1 MPLQV
6 EVYSWTNKG
15 GQTEERMNR
24 RTFLK
29 IIGGGIILSATAG
42 MTGCT
47 SEMPAGAIAA
57 WQGPGAE
64 PDVRRWILSYAI
76 LAPHSHNLQSW
87 LVDLKYPGEIILY
100 CDTKRLLPETD
111 PYFRQIMMSHGT
123 FLELLDIAARQRGYR
138 TDIRLFPEGAFAT
151 GKIDSRPVARI
162 RLLEDVGVAKDPLF
176 SRILKR
182 HTSREPY
189 NITRK
194 VPAAALQAMTES
206 VQMYPVRFGF
216 VGQDQPELLAKH
228 RTIAAAAWHVEL
240 TTPDKILET
249 FHWLRVGGSEIARH
263 RDGISLNDPIV
274 TMLTRLGLFDRT
286 KAPKPDDSATVD
298 QIKSF
303 GRLLAAT
310 PAFLWLVTD
319 DNERS
324 TQIGAGRAYLRAQL
338 AGSAHGLSMQPLQ
351 QALQEYPEQQEN
363 YVEIHKLLDAPRPQ
377 HTVQMWARVGF
388 GPAVGPA
395 PRRGLQEHVIT

>member
-1 MPLQV
+1 M
-6 EVYSWTNKG
+6 K
-15 GQTEERMNR
+15 R

-29 IIGGGIILSATAG
+29 IVGGGIILSATAG
-42 MTGCT
+42 ISGCT
-47 SEMPAGAIAA
+47 SVMPPEAIAA

-64 PDVRRWILSYAI
+64 LDIRRWVLSYAI

-87 LVDLKYPGEIILY
+87 LVDLKTPGEMVLY
-100 CDTKRLLPETD
+100 CDTARLLPETD

-151 GKIDSRPVARI
+151 GKINSRPVARI
-162 RLLEDVGVAKDPLF
+162 RLLEDAAVPKDPLF

-189 NITRK
+189 DITRQ
-194 VPAAALQAMTES
+194 VPAAALQALTES
-206 VQMYPVRFGF
+206 LQPYPVRFGF
-216 VGQDQPELLAKH
+216 AGLDQPELLARH
-228 RTIAAAAWHVEL
+228 RAIAAAAWQVEL

-263 RDGISLNDPIV
+263 RDGISINDPFV
-274 TMLTRLGLFDRT
+274 TMLARLGMFDRT
-286 KAPKPDDSATVD
+286 KAPKPDDAATTS

-303 GRLLAAT
+303 NRLLAAT

-319 DNERS
+319 DNERT
-324 TQIGAGRAYLRAQL
+324 TQISAGRAYVRLQL
-338 AGSAHGLSMQPLQ
+338 AASAQGLSMQPLQ
-351 QALQEYPEQQEN
+351 QALQEYPEQQAN
-363 YVEIHKLLDAPRPQ
+363 YAAVHNLLEAPRPQ

-388 GPAVGPA
+388 GPTVGPA
-395 PRRGLQEHVIT
+395 PRRGLQEHLIKQVTT